1 MARNIAVIGGGP
13 AGLMAAESARALGAE
28 VSVYEQMPS
37 PARKFLIAGK
47 GGLNL
52 THSEPMDAF
61 VRRYGER
68 ASAVAEW
75 LQDFDAN
82 ALRAWARG
90 LGVETVVGSSG
101 RVFPADYKAGPLLRA
116 WVRRLRGSGVHLH
129 TGWRWLGWDASGALA
144 FDTPDG
150 TQQLRVDAT
159 VLALGGASWSK
170 LGADGRWAGV
180 LQQVGVEVAPFR
192 PSNCGFERD
201 WTEHLRTRHAG
212 APIKSVM
219 LHVPGAPE
227 RPALRGEFVLT
238 DYGVEGSAIYA
249 LSAPLRDL
257 IERNGHAELLIDLA
271 PDLSVEALT
280 ERLARGRGK
289 RSLGEHIRRTTG
301 LDGARLALLYEL
313 ADRASLQDPL
323 RCAQA
328 IKALA
333 LRLLRCRPID
343 EAISTA
349 GGVRFDALTE
359 DLQLRT
365 HPGVWCAGE
374 MIDWEAPTGGYL
386 LTACMA
392 SGWRAGRAAAGAG

>member
-1 MARNIAVIGGGP
+1 MVQQVAVIGGGP
-13 AGLMAAESARALGAE
+13 AGLMAAEAARACGAE

-52 THSEPMDAF
+52 THSEPLEAF
-61 VRRYGER
+61 VQRYGEHAPEVGR
-68 ASAVAEW
+68 W
-75 LQDFDAN
+75 LRDFDAH

-116 WVRRLRGSGVHLH
+116 WVRRLRGSGVHVH
-129 TGWRWLGWDASGALA
+129 TGWCWLGWSDTGALA
-144 FDTPDG
+144 FDTPNGAQD
-150 TQQLRVDAT
+150 LRPDAV

-180 LQQVGVEVAPFR
+180 LQSAGVPLAPFK
-192 PSNCGFERD
+192 PSNCGFECD
-201 WTEHLRTRHAG
+201 WSAHLREQHAG
-212 APIKSVM
+212 APIKSAV
-219 LHVPGAPE
+219 LRLPALPD

-249 LSAPLRDL
+249 LSAPLRDV
-257 IERNGHAELLIDLA
+257 IERDGHADLLIDLA
-271 PDLSVEALT
+271 PDVSVDALAHK
-280 ERLARGRGK
+280 LARERGK
-289 RSLGEHIRRTTG
+289 RSLGEHIRRSTG
-301 LDGARLALLYEL
+301 LVGARLALLNEL
-313 ADRASLQDPL
+313 ADRPDLQQPA

-328 IKALA
+328 IKALS

-359 DLQLRT
+359 DLQLRA

-392 SGWRAGRAAAGAG
+392 SGWRAGRAAAGAC